1 MHFNDILFSAAIR
14 QKRASDRLGLRQVQK
29 ETGISASTLSR
40 IERGAFNIDLLTFVT
55 LCNWLK
61 VGPEQFFTDSA
72 EGEIR
77 VTTLEEIEIMLRA
90 EGSKL
95 SEAIAEVLRLIR
107 YNNDSS
113 ERS

>member
-14 QKRASDRLGLRQVQK
+14 QKRASDRLRLRQVEK

-61 VGPEQFFTDSA
+61 VDPAQFFVAGA
-72 EGEIR
+72 EGAVR

-95 SEAIAEVLRLIR
+95 GAAIAEVLKLIR
-107 YNNDSS
+107 YNN
-113 ERS
+113 ERG